1 MEQIF
6 KIGSVSNAARARRV
20 LSAKGIR
27 GRMTK
32 TDGTDEGC
40 AWGLAVDG
48 KEAQTAAAALRSEG
62 IRYEAL

>member
-6 KIGSVSNAARARRV
+6 KFGSVSNAAKAKRV

-40 AWGLAVDG
+40 AWGLAVSG
-48 KEAQTAAAALRSEG
+48 KEAVTAANALRAEG

>member
-6 KIGSVSNAARARRV
+6 KLGSVSNAAKAKRV

-32 TDGTDEGC
+32 TDGADEGC
-40 AWGLAVDG
+40 AWGLAVSG
-48 KEAQTAAAALRSEG
+48 KEAVMAANALRTEG